1 MWSMI
6 CGEETPVV
14 FIQHPFLFL
23 LLSEPQFSPG
33 LLDSQVWQVKLMF
46 LQGRETSQGSWIVRG
61 MWCVNQAGSSSVDGR
76 DRMDLEDIF
85 KQILIGFGQGEVERA
100 PSHQLCKCQWWWNVS
115 MEGSQWALLL
125 PNITTTLRDIRLLSI
140 TLLSCFPDEKTEMY
154 WCLKNWQLA
163 RSVARI

>member
-1 MWSMI
+1 MAFSDR
-6 CGEETPVV
+6 GEV
-14 FIQHPFLFL
+14 L
-23 LLSEPQFSPG
+23 LPNITIPHRSL
-33 LLDSQVWQVKLMF
+33 
-46 LQGRETSQGSWIVRG
+46 I
-61 MWCVNQAGSSSVDGR
+61 SVDVPEGKKSGTSKWFFQGVSKYHKEYMSPTEYLNSLYAGNV
-76 DRMDLEDIF
+76 DHSPTYDILI

-115 MEGSQWALLL
+115 MEGSQWVLLL